1 MAIELD
7 LNSAASKLASAKRV
21 VVTTH
26 ARADADA
33 IGSATALARVLRQRG
48 ATATAFLHEPAPPPY
63 AFMVEGEGVA
73 VWGDSPEVPVGP
85 AGQDALNAAD
95 MIVIVDTCA
104 RSQLGGV
111 VDAIAASKAAKI
123 AIDHHKTRDP
133 IVDAWL
139 IDDLSGACAEILV
152 RLFDAA
158 GWPIDPTTA
167 TLLFCGLTTDTG
179 WFRFSNANAGVFAAG
194 ARLIGSG
201 VKPNEL
207 YERLFM
213 NESIPRARLMGAVMS
228 SFRTEANGRLAVI
241 RITKEM
247 LAACGATSAMTENLI
262 NEPQR
267 VGRVM
272 AAVMLVEPE
281 AGGPIRLSL
290 RSKRDVDVAAI
301 CAKWGGGGHA
311 RAAGVRID
319 GRIED
324 VERQVVAAMVEAIGA
339 LPELK

>member
-7 LNSAASKLASAKRV
+7 LNEAASRLAAAGRV

-48 ATATAFLHEPAPPPY
+48 AYATAWLHEPAPPPY
-63 AFMVEGEGVA
+63 AFMVEGENVA
-73 VWGDSPEVPVGP
+73 VWSEAPDASLSR
-85 AGQDALNAAD
+85 AGQDALNTAD
-95 MIVIVDTCA
+95 LIVIVDTCA

-111 VDAIAASKAAKI
+111 VDAIVASRAAKL

-139 IDDLSGACAEILV
+139 IDESAGACAQILTQ
-152 RLFDAA
+152 LFDSED
-158 GWPIDPTTA
+158 WTIDPTTA

-179 WFRFSNANAGVFAAG
+179 WFRFSNADAGVFAAA
-194 ARLIGSG
+194 ARLIECG

-207 YERLFM
+207 YERLFL
-213 NESIPRARLMGAVMS
+213 NESIPRARLIGAVMS
-228 SFRTEANGRLAVI
+228 SFRTEADGRLAII
-241 RITKEM
+241 RITREM
-247 LAACGATSAMTENLI
+247 LAACGATSAMTENMI

-281 AGGPIRLSL
+281 SPGPIRLSL

-319 GRIED
+319 GSIED
-324 VERQVVAAMVEAIGA
+324 VERQVVAAMVEAIDSMA
-339 LPELK
+339 S

>member
-1 MAIELD
+1 MAIS
-7 LNSAASKLASAKRV
+7 LNLESAAQRLAAAGRV

-48 ATATAFLHEPAPPPY
+48 AHATAWLHEPAPPPY
-63 AFMVEGEGVA
+63 AFMVEGEHVA
-73 VWGDSPEVPVGP
+73 VWGDGP
-85 AGQDALNAAD
+85 GVALGRAGQHALAAAD
-95 MIVIVDTCA
+95 LIVIVDTCA
-104 RSQLGGV
+104 RSQLGEV
-111 VDAIAASKAAKI
+111 VDAIAASRASKM
-123 AIDHHKTRDP
+123 AIDHHKTRDE

-139 IDDLSGACAEILV
+139 IDESAGACAQIITQVL
-152 RLFDAA
+152 DAED
-158 GWPIDPTTA
+158 WTIDPATA

-179 WFRFSNANAGVFAAG
+179 WFRFSNADAAVFATA
-194 ARLIGSG
+194 ARLIQCG

-213 NESIPRARLMGAVMS
+213 NENLPRARLIGAVMS
-228 SFRTEANGRLAVI
+228 SFRTEADGRLAVI
-241 RITKEM
+241 RITREM

-267 VGRVM
+267 VGRVA

-281 AGGPIRLSL
+281 TPGPIRLSL

-301 CAKWGGGGHA
+301 AAKWGGGGHE

-319 GRIED
+319 GSIED
-324 VERQVVAAMVEAIGA
+324 VERQVVAAMVEALGA
-339 LPELK
+339 RRE

>member
-1 MAIELD
+1 MAMDLD
-7 LNSAASKLASAKRV
+7 LKSAASNLAAAKRV

-33 IGSATALARVLRQRG
+33 IGSAAALARVLRQRG
-48 ATATAFLHEPAPPPY
+48 AQATAWLHEPAPPPY

-73 VWGDSPEVPVGP
+73 VWSEARDGP
-85 AGQDALNAAD
+85 ISDAGTQALNVAD
-95 MIVIVDTCA
+95 LIVIVDTCA

-111 VDAIAASKAAKI
+111 VEAIAASKAAKL
-123 AIDHHKTRDP
+123 AIDHHKTRDE

-139 IDDLSGACAEILV
+139 IDESAGACAQILTQV
-152 RLFDAA
+152 FDAA
-158 GWPIDPTTA
+158 GWAIDPTTA
-167 TLLFCGLTTDTG
+167 MLLFCGLTTDTG
-179 WFRFSNANAGVFAAG
+179 WFRFSNADAG
-194 ARLIGSG
+194 AFATASRLIECG

-207 YERLFM
+207 YERLFL
-213 NESIPRARLMGAVMS
+213 NESIPRARLIGAVMS
-228 SFRTEANGRLAVI
+228 SFRTEADGRLAVI
-241 RITKEM
+241 RITREM

-324 VERQVVAAMVEAIGA
+324 VERQVIAAMVEAIDR
-339 LPELK
+339 LKS

>member
-7 LNSAASKLASAKRV
+7 LKSAASRLGAARRV

-26 ARADADA
+26 ARADGDA

-48 ATATAFLHEPAPPPY
+48 AHATAWLHEPAPPPY

-73 VWGDSPEVPVGP
+73 VWCDAPDAPISS
-85 AGQDALNAAD
+85 AGQDALNSAD
-95 MIVIVDTCA
+95 LVVIVDTCA
-104 RSQLGGV
+104 RSQLGRV
-111 VDAIAASKAAKI
+111 VEAIAAGKAAKL
-123 AIDHHKTRDP
+123 AIDHHKTRDG

-139 IDDLSGACAEILV
+139 IDVSAGACAQILTQV
-152 RLFDAA
+152 FDAA
-158 GWPIDPTTA
+158 GWTIDSTTA
-167 TLLFCGLTTDTG
+167 TLLFCGLSTDTG
-179 WFRFSNANAGVFAAG
+179 WFRFSNADAGAFATA
-194 ARLIGSG
+194 ARLIECG

-207 YERLFM
+207 YERLFL
-213 NESIPRARLMGAVMS
+213 NESIPRARLIGAAMS
-228 SFRTEANGRLAVI
+228 SFRTEADGRLAVI
-241 RITKEM
+241 RITREM

-281 AGGPIRLSL
+281 GGGPIRLSL

-301 CAKWGGGGHA
+301 AAKWGGGGHA

-319 GRIED
+319 GRIDD

-339 LPELK
+339 L